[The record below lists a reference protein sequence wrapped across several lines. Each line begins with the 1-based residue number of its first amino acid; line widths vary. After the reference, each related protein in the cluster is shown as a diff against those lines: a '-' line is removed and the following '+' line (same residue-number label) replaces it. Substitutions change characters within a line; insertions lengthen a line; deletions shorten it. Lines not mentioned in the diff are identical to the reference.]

1 MEAVGARGLVHRLQF
16 NGKQEGCVARST
28 RPHLRCPRN
37 GQADELA
44 SSSVSVNMPLVALN
58 KRLGRRQ
65 RLSPPSPD
73 TGQQGGGASE
83 IALLERP
90 STVGE
95 GGEDTQLVGFMK
107 MSFLSARWL
116 ASAFS
121 LCLFGGASLANESSP
136 QVVVTASRTAQIL
149 TDALPHTTVLGRDVI
164 EQSQL
169 VDLPSLLAREAGFQ
183 FTQNGGRGSQATAFL
198 RGAASLQVLVL
209 VDGMPMTK
217 QDTTGAVSLEH
228 IMLDQVDH
236 IEIVR
241 GNVSAIYGSGAIGG
255 VIQVFT
261 RQGQGAPTA
270 SVSTELGSLGSQ
282 RLLAGAQGKAGDWR
296 YAVSAGTNS
305 TRGINAINVVQGLN
319 VNPDLDG
326 YKNANYTLHVAYD
339 LNAAHQMGL
348 RANGSQGRFDYD
360 VSDATYAS
368 TTDIH
373 KGATQINNNALFWT
387 ARFSETWKSR
397 IQVSDGKEKNTT
409 ETVGLYPLK
418 TQALTHT
425 QLMSW
430 VNEFQFHNVT
440 ATLGMDRQ
448 LQAIEASDDY
458 SALLKK
464 RALNAI
470 FAGGNYT
477 LGVHSFQ
484 MNVRSDDVQDVG
496 VRNSSYWGYGHE
508 LNAQWKWVAA
518 HSTAFNIAPLGY
530 LYDPSSGNPNLKPE
544 TAQTNEVG
552 LQWANGPHRMRSTL
566 FSTHTRDML
575 LYDMTT
581 WQFNNVASVKNEGLE
596 TSYSGRLGTTDVRAS
611 LTLQHPINEATGQR
625 LVRRAQTLAST
636 SVSQLWGPWVLG
648 ASLRYTGARPDTLDN
663 PELPSYTLVD
673 LTARYP
679 LSPEW
684 VAFGR
689 VENLTDKIYQTAYG
703 YNQLPR
709 TMTVGLTWKMKP

>member
-1 MEAVGARGLVHRLQF
+1 M
-16 NGKQEGCVARST
+16 K
-28 RPHLRCPRN
+28 
-37 GQADELA
+37 
-44 SSSVSVNMPLVALN
+44 
-58 KRLGRRQ
+58 
-65 RLSPPSPD
+65 LS
-73 TGQQGGGASE
+73 
-83 IALLERP
+83 
-90 STVGE
+90 
-95 GGEDTQLVGFMK
+95 F
-107 MSFLSARWL
+107 FSARWL
-116 ASAFS
+116 AYAFS
-121 LCLFGGASLANESSP
+121 LCLYCGASLANAESP
-136 QVVVTASRTAQIL
+136 QVVVTASRTEQIL
-149 TDALPHTTVLGRDVI
+149 TDALPHTTVLGREVI
-164 EQSQL
+164 EQSQM

-209 VDGMPMTK
+209 VDGIPMTK

-261 RQGQGAPTA
+261 RQGLGKPTA
-270 SVSTELGSLGSQ
+270 YLSAEAGSLGSQ
-282 RLLAGAQGKAGDWR
+282 RLVAGAQGKAGDWR

-305 TRGINAINVVQGLN
+305 TRGINAINVAQGLN

-326 YKNANYTLHVAYD
+326 YKNENYTLHLAYD
-339 LNAAHQMGL
+339 LNAAHQIGL
-348 RANGSQGRFDYD
+348 RANGSHGRFDYD

-368 TTDIH
+368 ATDIH
-373 KGATQINNNALFWT
+373 KGTTRINNNALYWT
-387 ARFSETWKSR
+387 ARLSESWKSR
-397 IQVSDGKEKNTT
+397 FHISDGKEKNTT
-409 ETVGLYPLK
+409 DTVGLYPLK
-418 TQALTHT
+418 TQAVTKT

-430 VNEFQFHNVT
+430 VNEFQLHNVT
-440 ATLGMDRQ
+440 STLGFDRQ
-448 LQAIEASDDY
+448 LQTIDASDDY

-470 FAGGNYT
+470 YAGANYKMG
-477 LGVHSFQ
+477 LHSFQ
-484 MNVRSDDVQDVG
+484 MNLRSDDVQDVG
-496 VRNSSYWGYGHE
+496 VKNSSYWGYGHE
-508 LNAQWKWVAA
+508 LTAEWKLIAA
-518 HSTAFNIAPLGY
+518 HSTAFNIAPLSY
-530 LYDPSSGNPNLKPE
+530 LYDPVSGNPNLKPE

-552 LQWANGPHRMRSTL
+552 LQWANGSHRMRSTL
-566 FSTHTRDML
+566 FSTKTRDML

-596 TSYSGRLGTTDVRAS
+596 TSYSGRLGSTDVRAS
-611 LTLQHPINEATGQR
+611 LTLQNPINEVTGQR

-636 SVSQLWGPWVLG
+636 SVSKLLGQWVIG
-648 ASLRYTGARPDTLDN
+648 ASLRYTGARPDTLNN

-673 LTARYP
+673 LTARYS

>member
-1 MEAVGARGLVHRLQF
+1 M
-16 NGKQEGCVARST
+16 KIY
-28 RPHLRCPRN
+28 CP
-37 GQADELA
+37 
-44 SSSVSVNMPLVALN
+44 PL
-58 KRLGRRQ
+58 
-65 RLSPPSPD
+65 
-73 TGQQGGGASE
+73 
-83 IALLERP
+83 
-90 STVGE
+90 
-95 GGEDTQLVGFMK
+95 
-107 MSFLSARWL
+107 RWL
-116 ASAFS
+116 ASAVS
-121 LCLFGGASLANESSP
+121 ICLSCAPSLANEMSP
-136 QVVVTASRTAQIL
+136 QVVVTASRTEQIL
-149 TDALPHTTVLGRDVI
+149 TDALPHTTVLGREVI

-198 RGAASLQVLVL
+198 RGAASMQVLVL
-209 VDGMPMTK
+209 VDGIPMTK

-261 RQGQGAPTA
+261 RQGQGAPSA
-270 SVSTELGSLGSQ
+270 YISTEVGTLGSQ
-282 RLLAGAQGKAGDWR
+282 RLLAGAQGKAGDWH

-305 TRGINAINVVQGLN
+305 TRGINAINVSQGLN

-326 YKNANYTLHVAYD
+326 YRNENYTLHLSYD
-339 LNAAHQMGL
+339 LNPNHQIGM
-348 RANGSQGRFDYD
+348 RANGSHGRFDYD

-368 TTDIH
+368 VTDIH
-373 KGATQINNNALFWT
+373 KGTTQINSNALYWKT
-387 ARFSETWKSR
+387 RISEFWKSR
-397 IQVSDGKEKNTT
+397 LHVSDGKEKNTT
-409 ETVGLYPLK
+409 DTVGLYPLK
-418 TQALTHT
+418 TQAVTHT

-430 VNEFQFHNVT
+430 VNEFQLHNLI
-440 ATLGMDRQ
+440 ATLGFDRQ
-448 LQAIEASDDY
+448 LQAIDASDDY

-464 RALNAI
+464 RSLTAI
-470 FAGGNYT
+470 YAGGNYK
-477 LGVHSFQ
+477 LGAHSFQ
-484 MNVRSDDVQDVG
+484 INLRSDDVQEVG
-496 VRNSSYWGYGHE
+496 VKNSSYWGYGHD
-508 LNAQWKWVAA
+508 LNAQWKLVVT

-544 TAQTNEVG
+544 TAQTDEVG
-552 LQWANGPHRMRSTL
+552 LQWSNGSHRMRSTL
-566 FSTHTRDML
+566 FSTKTRDLL
-575 LYDMTT
+575 LYDMNT

-596 TSYSGRLGTTDVRAS
+596 TSYSGRMGRTDVRAS
-611 LTLQHPINEATGQR
+611 LTLQNPINEVTGQR

-636 SVSQLWGPWVLG
+636 SVSQLWGQWVIG

-709 TMTVGLTWKMKP
+709 TLTVGVTWKMKP